1 MTGID
6 KFIDIFGGSFSAYGQ
21 TRKTDEF
28 DDRGKHKTKS
38 FIIKK
43 TPSTKMFQDHLDGQ
57 DIPEE
62 LFKPFE
68 GNQTKITRRN

>member
-38 FIIKK
+38 FYNKENPKHKNVSRPFRWSRSCVRVSYQSTNK
-43 TPSTKMFQDHLDGQ
+43 TNVDGHV
-57 DIPEE
+57 
-62 LFKPFE
+62 
-68 GNQTKITRRN
+68 